1 MLAAYALVP
10 SPAMAAP
17 ADAHLWLNEL
27 MPQPSLG
34 RLLIILGVAFFVL
47 SLLGSDGEPNRSHRS
62 CSSFGRI
69 ISAANKQQKRQKQR
83 TVVRGG
89 NGPITLPQPEPSNS
103 RHRRKGGIESG
114 CGDPDGPPMTA
125 PAPVGSNSRSRS
137 TASAPDPVSGFA
149 RPEPVVESRPTP
161 VVAEPVRREPPLR
174 PMATRESALPRRVP
188 LRTAPTQIA
197 ATTTAPATAMSS
209 LSTARPSYSA
219 KMSRRPSAVR
229 RTAPGIKTS
238 AEMVAEAKERLR
250 RKDQTS
256 TAADRRA

>member
-1 MLAAYALVP
+1 
-10 SPAMAAP
+10 MAASE
-17 ADAHLWLNEL
+17 DAHLWLNEL

-47 SLLGSDGEPNRSHRS
+47 SLLGSDGEPNLIAPIMLIF
-62 CSSFGRI
+62 FGRI
-69 ISAANKQQKRQKQR
+69 ISAASKQQKRQKQR

-89 NGPITLPQPEPSNS
+89 NGPITLPQPEPSKPKAP
-103 RHRRKGGIESG
+103 RRKGGIEERLREILMV
-114 CGDPDGPPMTA
+114 PPMTA
-125 PAPVGSNSRSRS
+125 PAPGRQQQPKPVT
-137 TASAPDPVSGFA
+137 TASAPDPVSQEPA